1 MDETNGMNSM
11 ENSTVTPYEGVS
23 PDLFEPPKNNKKK
36 WLLAGGAAV
45 ILIAVIGVI
54 PVAGSFFC
62 QNSQKRFV
70 TALVKAMT
78 SAPEE
83 SEDLFGFEQMAEAV
97 APSRGGGR
105 VLAAQQP

>member
-54 PVAGSFFC
+54 AVAGLS
-62 QNSQKRFV
+62 
-70 TALVKAMT
+70 LIHI
-78 SAPEE
+78 
-83 SEDLFGFEQMAEAV
+83 
-97 APSRGGGR
+97 
-105 VLAAQQP
+105 